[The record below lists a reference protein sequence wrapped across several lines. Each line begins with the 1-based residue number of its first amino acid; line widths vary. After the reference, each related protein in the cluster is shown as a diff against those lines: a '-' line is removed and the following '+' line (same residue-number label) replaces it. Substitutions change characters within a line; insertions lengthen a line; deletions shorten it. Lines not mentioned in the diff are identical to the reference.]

1 MKIAISGKGGV
12 GKTTFAA
19 NLARWLAEKGVTVL
33 AVDADPDASLG
44 AILGIPET
52 ELIKLKAIVDM
63 KELIEERM
71 GGSGAF
77 YPLNPKVDDI
87 FDDYSICVGK
97 IRLFQ
102 MGNIKGGG
110 TSCYC
115 KENSFLHALINSLIL
130 GKEDTVILDMGAGI
144 EQLTR
149 GTARGVD
156 ALIIVTEPSKV
167 SIKTAGVIK
176 KLSSELGIPKV
187 FVVGNKVRNN
197 ENESFLREHFSSE
210 ELIGIIPFSEELL
223 DMSIN
228 TGSKELPQGSLG
240 MQLANIYQE
249 IVRQVK

>member
-1 MKIAISGKGGV
+1 
-12 GKTTFAA
+12 
-19 NLARWLAEKGVTVL
+19 
-33 AVDADPDASLG
+33 
-44 AILGIPET
+44 
-52 ELIKLKAIVDM
+52 
-63 KELIEERM
+63 
-71 GGSGAF
+71 
-77 YPLNPKVDDI
+77 
-87 FDDYSICVGK
+87 
-97 IRLFQ
+97 
-102 MGNIKGGG
+102 
-110 TSCYC
+110 
-115 KENSFLHALINSLIL
+115 LIL
-130 GKEDTVILDMGAGI
+130 DKEDTVILDMGAGI